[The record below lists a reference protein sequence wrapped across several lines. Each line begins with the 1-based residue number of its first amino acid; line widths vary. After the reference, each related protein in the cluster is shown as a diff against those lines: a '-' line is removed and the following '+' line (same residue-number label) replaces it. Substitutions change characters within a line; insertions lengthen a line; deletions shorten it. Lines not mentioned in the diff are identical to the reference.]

1 MTGFR
6 PTIAELRLSVDAEL
20 STWLEDREQRLS
32 HSGPLLAEMSRLLAA
47 GGKRLRPS
55 FCYWGY
61 RAATAPHG
69 PHIMRAAASLEL
81 LHTFAIVHDDIMDQ
95 SDERRGNPTVHA
107 LHGVNTALLVGD
119 LALVLADDMFM
130 ASGFDPA
137 ALAHAF
143 LAYSRMRQEVIVGQ
157 WLDLEAAF
165 DKETS
170 EDRARLVARLKSGR
184 YSIEEP
190 LAIGARLAGGSDE
203 LLRRLAQF
211 GSPLG
216 EAFQLRDDLLGLFG
230 DRAETGKPI
239 DSDIR
244 EGKHN
249 VLYAKTRT
257 ALQGGERSFFEA
269 RWGGSELSEDE
280 VECLRALVESSGA
293 RTATEELL
301 QQLVRR
307 ARTALEQIE
316 TEDEVA
322 SALEALLELS
332 TARGV

>member
-6 PTIAELRLSVDAEL
+6 PTIAEFRATVDAEL
-20 STWLEDREQRLS
+20 LAWLEDRELRLS

-61 RAATAPHG
+61 RAAASHG

-130 ASGFDPA
+130 ASGFDPT

-170 EDRARLVARLKSGR
+170 EERARLVARLKSGR
-184 YSIEEP
+184 YSVEEP
-190 LAIGARLAGGSDE
+190 LAIGARLAGSSDD
-203 LLRRLAQF
+203 LLDRLAAF
-211 GSPLG
+211 GAPLG

-249 VLYAKTRT
+249 VLYAKTRS
-257 ALQGGERSFFEA
+257 ALRGTERAFFED
-269 RWGGSELSEDE
+269 RWGGANLSEGE
-280 VECLRALVESSGA
+280 VESLRALVESSGA
-293 RTATEELL
+293 RAATEELL
-301 QQLVRR
+301 QELVSR
-307 ARTALEQIE
+307 ARFALEEIE
-316 TEDEVA
+316 AEDEVS

>member
-6 PTIAELRLSVDAEL
+6 PTIAELREAVDAEL
-20 STWLEDREQRLS
+20 STWLEDRELRLA
-32 HSGPLLAEMSRLLAA
+32 HSGPLLMEMLRLLAA

-61 RAATAPHG
+61 RAAGRAHG
-69 PHIMRAAASLEL
+69 SRIMRAAASLEL

-130 ASGFDPA
+130 ASGFEPA

-143 LAYSRMRQEVIVGQ
+143 QAYSRMRQEVIVGQ
-157 WLDLEAAF
+157 WLDLDAAF

-170 EDRARLVARLKSGR
+170 EERARLVARLKSGR
-184 YSIEEP
+184 YSVEEP
-190 LAIGARLAGGSDE
+190 LAIGARLAGSSDG
-203 LLRRLAQF
+203 LLGRLAAF
-211 GSPLG
+211 GGPLG

-249 VLYAKTRT
+249 VLYAKTRS
-257 ALQGGERSFFEA
+257 ALRGADRAFFED
-269 RWGGSELSEDE
+269 RWGGSGLSEEE
-280 VECLRALVESSGA
+280 VESLRALVESSGA
-293 RTATEELL
+293 RAATEKLL
-301 QQLVRR
+301 QELVGR

-316 TEDEVA
+316 AEAEVA
-322 SALEALLELS
+322 RALEALLELS